1 MYYHHK
7 NHNIL
12 MIIICA
18 LRGTTNFTQALN
30 GGHGRTQQTSPLIYL
45 KIQVGGQA
53 LQRCLKSEHHSTVGY
68 STPFFLQLQNQFTNL
83 AILPL
88 PQLGCIFEW
97 SFQPQFGDF
106 QSKAFWTDSIMT
118 LPLKHISEG
127 NVKVIVY
134 VQHVSTFNPFEFIQL
149 SAAKHSNQF
158 FIHSIIFH
166 LVNTKLTRRDK
177 SQGCSNIKPSK

>member
-30 GGHGRTQQTSPLIYL
+30 GGHGQTQQTSPLIYL
-45 KIQVGGQA
+45 KIQVGGRYSYS
-53 LQRCLKSEHHSTVGY
+53 LRREHHTVGGGY

-97 SFQPQFGDF
+97 SFSALIWRFSV
-106 QSKAFWTDSIMT
+106 QSLLDRFHYDS
-118 LPLKHISEG
+118 
-127 NVKVIVY
+127 
-134 VQHVSTFNPFEFIQL
+134 STKTYF
-149 SAAKHSNQF
+149 
-158 FIHSIIFH
+158 
-166 LVNTKLTRRDK
+166 
-177 SQGCSNIKPSK
+177 

>member
-30 GGHGRTQQTSPLIYL
+30 GGHGQTQQTSPLIYL
-45 KIQVGGQA
+45 KIQVGGRYSA
-53 LQRCLKSEHHSTVGY
+53 WEESTTLHVGY

-134 VQHVSTFNPFEFIQL
+134 VQHVSTFNPFEFI
-149 SAAKHSNQF
+149 
-158 FIHSIIFH
+158 
-166 LVNTKLTRRDK
+166 
-177 SQGCSNIKPSK
+177 

>member
-53 LQRCLKSEHHSTVGY
+53 LYRCLKSEHHSTVGY

-88 PQLGCIFEW
+88 PQLGCIFEGVF
-97 SFQPQFGDF
+97 SSNLAIFFPKPF
-106 QSKAFWTDSIMT
+106 
-118 LPLKHISEG
+118 
-127 NVKVIVY
+127 
-134 VQHVSTFNPFEFIQL
+134 VQI
-149 SAAKHSNQF
+149 
-158 FIHSIIFH
+158 
-166 LVNTKLTRRDK
+166 
-177 SQGCSNIKPSK
+177 PS

>member
-30 GGHGRTQQTSPLIYL
+30 GGHGQTQQTSPLIYL
-45 KIQVGGQA
+45 KIQVGGRYSYS
-53 LQRCLKSEHHSTVGY
+53 LRREHHTVGGGY

-134 VQHVSTFNPFEFIQL
+134 VQHVSTFNPFEFI
-149 SAAKHSNQF
+149 
-158 FIHSIIFH
+158 
-166 LVNTKLTRRDK
+166 
-177 SQGCSNIKPSK
+177 

>member
-30 GGHGRTQQTSPLIYL
+30 GGHGQTQQTSPLIYL
-45 KIQVGGQA
+45 KIQVGGRYSYS
-53 LQRCLKSEHHSTVGY
+53 LRREHHTVGY

-106 QSKAFWTDSIMT
+106 QSKAF
-118 LPLKHISEG
+118 
-127 NVKVIVY
+127 
-134 VQHVSTFNPFEFIQL
+134 
-149 SAAKHSNQF
+149 
-158 FIHSIIFH
+158 
-166 LVNTKLTRRDK
+166 
-177 SQGCSNIKPSK
+177 